1 MVMTLIP
8 IVGFILYLLLGQDYK
23 KRKMFK
29 LKEEEDY
36 FLSSITNYQANF
48 MEKGKFLGNNEKT
61 KDYYDLIKLN
71 LNSDE
76 SFYTDDNKID
86 IFFQGK
92 TKFESLLNDIDN
104 AESSIDIQYYI
115 FKSDLIGSELIRR
128 LEKKQEEGV
137 KVRLLYDGV
146 GGRFLKKHDLDK
158 LKELGADVEVFFPNL
173 IRRFNLRLNYRNH
186 RKLVIID
193 NKIGYI
199 GGFNVGDEYLGL
211 DKNFG
216 FWRDTHIRV
225 EGSAVAGIKFRFLK
239 DFNYASKKTDPRAE
253 SFSRPSKTA
262 GNSGIQIITSG
273 PDTKYE
279 NIKNMM
285 FKMIT
290 SAKDRVVIQTPYF
303 IPDDTI
309 LDAIKT
315 ASVSGVDVSIMIPK
329 NPDHP
334 FVLWASLSYLGE
346 VIASGAK
353 AYLYDE
359 GFMHCKMLLVD
370 EYLSTIG
377 SANMDIRSFSLNFES
392 NALIFDDDVNQK
404 LYNQFLEDVK
414 NSEELTLEKYESR
427 NKLVKIKESF
437 SRLLSPI
444 L

>member
-1 MVMTLIP
+1 MWAMVMTLIP

-48 MEKGKFLGNNEKT
+48 MESGKFLGNNEKT
-61 KDYYDLIKLN
+61 KEYYDLIRLN

-128 LEKKQEEGV
+128 LENKQAQGV

-158 LKELGADVEVFFPNL
+158 LKELGADVEIFFPNL

-239 DFNYASKKTDPRAE
+239 DFNYASKKQ
-253 SFSRPSKTA
+253 
-262 GNSGIQIITSG
+262 IQELNHFLDHLKQLEILEFKLLHLDQIQ
-273 PDTKYE
+273 
-279 NIKNMM
+279 NM
-285 FKMIT
+285 K
-290 SAKDRVVIQTPYF
+290 
-303 IPDDTI
+303 I
-309 LDAIKT
+309 L
-315 ASVSGVDVSIMIPK
+315 
-329 NPDHP
+329 
-334 FVLWASLSYLGE
+334 
-346 VIASGAK
+346 
-353 AYLYDE
+353 
-359 GFMHCKMLLVD
+359 
-370 EYLSTIG
+370 
-377 SANMDIRSFSLNFES
+377 
-392 NALIFDDDVNQK
+392 
-404 LYNQFLEDVK
+404 
-414 NSEELTLEKYESR
+414 
-427 NKLVKIKESF
+427 KI
-437 SRLLSPI
+437 
-444 L
+444 